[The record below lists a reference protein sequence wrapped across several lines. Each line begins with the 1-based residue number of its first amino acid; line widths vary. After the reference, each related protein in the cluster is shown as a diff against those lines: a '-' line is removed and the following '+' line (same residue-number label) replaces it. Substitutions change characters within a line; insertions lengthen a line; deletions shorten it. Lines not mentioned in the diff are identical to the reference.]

1 MLDTAECEADKVEL
15 LARDAELPKWEADE
29 EEWADETELLAREA
43 DEELCALE
51 DELTCKTDT
60 EDECAEEDVTCEA
73 ELLEC
78 TADEE
83 LAREVDADDAEL
95 LARKA
100 ELLGCAVDDELC
112 APGDELAREVNVG
125 SKKRPRAVCA
135 RTELLDHEAEEDN
148 DERETDA
155 EEARVLRTKL
165 LALELKRPMRG
176 ASR

>member
-29 EEWADETELLAREA
+29 EEWVGEAELLAREA

-51 DELTCKTDT
+51 DELTCETDTDT
-60 EDECAEEDVTCEA
+60 EDECAEEDVAREA

-83 LAREVDADDAEL
+83 LVREVDADNDAEL

-100 ELLGCAVDDELC
+100 ELLGCAADDELC
-112 APGDELAREVNVG
+112 AGRRAGARSQCRIKEEASSCLRANG
-125 SKKRPRAVCA
+125 TARPRG
-135 RTELLDHEAEEDN
+135 R
-148 DERETDA
+148 R
-155 EEARVLRTKL
+155 RQ
-165 LALELKRPMRG
+165 
-176 ASR
+176 